1 MSTQEIDWEIV
12 NEESPS
18 IYHHTEWNKTEMFL
32 YPGAYCTYK
41 TTHDT
46 KVDFDPLKVDVSY
59 YKYEGN
65 SLPFGMATCRLT
77 QKTRNNMFILD
88 NVL

>member
-1 MSTQEIDWEIV
+1 M
-12 NEESPS
+12 
-18 IYHHTEWNKTEMFL
+18 YHHTEWNKTEMFL

-65 SLPFGMATCRLT
+65 NLPLGLGTCRLT
-77 QKTRNNMFILD
+77 
-88 NVL
+88 